1 MGDPPGCRN
10 GVCLMDTTPPPC
22 RPEPGG
28 LAAAAG
34 VLLVGLGGL
43 LLAGQLAGAAF
54 WPSVGWLTWGNSWPL
69 LLIGAG
75 LGAVVLALAGGP
87 EAGWLAVPGSVVT
100 AVGLILLVDRITD
113 QWQTWAYTWTLV
125 VPTAAGV
132 GLWLQGHRSARP
144 ELVARGRRLIALGL
158 GLCVAFGVFFELG
171 LNLSGVFPAGVRPRP
186 GAALLLIAVGRV
198 PAAAPVAPASPPR
211 RGAAGGPGPGRRRA
225 PVTSAGRAV

>member
-1 MGDPPGCRN
+1 
-10 GVCLMDTTPPPC
+10 MDTTPPPSAA
-22 RPEPGG
+22 RAGG
-28 LAAAAG
+28 LASAAG

-100 AVGLILLVDRITD
+100 AVRLILLVDRITD

-171 LNLSGVFPAGVRPRP
+171 LNLSGVFPEGYARI
-186 GAALLLIAVGRV
+186 LV
-198 PAAAPVAPASPPR
+198 PPAPDR
-211 RGAAGGPGPGRRRA
+211 RGAYLLLRQWRPRALPDGEQRVDQGRGG
-225 PVTSAGRAV
+225 AGRL